1 MAADTESP
9 SQQLSDALVSFSLD
23 GRFPDDVSLL
33 PPVSET
39 DLQPAIE
46 ALAKAKQELE
56 TELHAI
62 NEETK
67 EDVSSWVRNAKT
79 LQEDII
85 RSKTMANDIV
95 RQSEAPQVTGEAIKE
110 AEEKAEF
117 LNREVQYSHQ
127 LHGVLRGIQY
137 VNELLSEVDAAK
149 NERRILD
156 SLRLLEKSWEA
167 LDQVGVSKTCRV
179 MKLLNL
185 RSFELKSSVHE
196 VFDHVWKTLV
206 HIDIESRQI
215 AVYESV
221 EGEQM
226 NLTDS
231 VIGLMAYK
239 EVDERMEQLWRNV
252 DAAIVSPRM
261 DTRSSTL
268 PGIQAE
274 GEILKL
280 SGDASRSVEAL
291 LTDLETVF
299 TFLSQKLP
307 SDLLPSL
314 GNFMMADVIPKLI
327 GEWLDAAV
335 PSSLAEM
342 DRFQAMIKR
351 ARGFCEI
358 LTSSGYTGFT
368 DLQNWVE
375 NAPSIWLGKC
385 RETTLDSVRSKLLN
399 GIGEA
404 KQVEKVEKQMVS
416 LAEGKEITKAP
427 GTAATG
433 EANDW
438 GADWGDAWDNDKEQD
453 ESQPRPKSKGQDS
466 AKVEEDDGAD
476 AWGWDDE
483 DTTAAE
489 PQTKKA
495 QKEDDE
501 EDDSAAAWGWG
512 DDDATQEP
520 QVEPAVQGKASNPHD
535 ETRELVLRETY
546 NISSMPEPV
555 LELIYSI
562 LEDGAALTRDDV
574 EYAPVAATAP
584 GLFGLPTFALA
595 LFRAISPYYY
605 SFSDGGNMFLY
616 NDAMYLAEKLS
627 EFAEGW
633 KKREDLTPRARN
645 MLRLDNDIKSLQSFA
660 NRSYANEMNIQ
671 KTVLR
676 DLLGGSSSLM
686 QQDEMEACIEAG
698 TARIRTMAVVWK
710 PILARSVLTQA
721 LGSLAEALATK
732 LITDV
737 LEIPSI
743 GQDEAYNIAKLIA
756 TATELDDLFLPS
768 SLSGTSSDNAEDEV
782 PQTSQF
788 APSWLRLKYLSEV
801 LQSNLN
807 EVRYLWF
814 ESELSLYFSASEVV
828 DLIEASFEAN
838 PRTRETIREIQ
849 SKPAPAAGR

>member
-562 LEDGAALTRDDV
+562 LEDGATLTRDDV